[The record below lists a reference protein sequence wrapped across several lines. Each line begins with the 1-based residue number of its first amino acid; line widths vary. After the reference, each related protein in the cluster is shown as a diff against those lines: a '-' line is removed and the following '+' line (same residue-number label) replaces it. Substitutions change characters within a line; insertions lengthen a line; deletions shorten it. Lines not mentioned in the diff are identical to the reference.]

1 MPVRCRST
9 ESSSDPMSKHIP
21 VEVAI
26 SPCIPIVVTGGD
38 EEGVCGVDL
47 TGDLVGDL
55 VGDLTGDCVGD
66 LTGDLTGKLGACV
79 VETEGGISKLKG
91 ARSDSLLRYE
101 MFTDMFE
108 AGAILGV

>member
-1 MPVRCRST
+1 
-9 ESSSDPMSKHIP
+9 MSKHIP
-21 VEVAI
+21 VEVPI

-47 TGDLVGDL
+47 VGDLAGDL
-55 VGDLTGDCVGD
+55 VGDLTGDWTGD
-66 LTGDLTGKLGACV
+66 LTGDPTGDRTGKLGAYV
-79 VETEGGISKLKG
+79 VETEGGISNVKG